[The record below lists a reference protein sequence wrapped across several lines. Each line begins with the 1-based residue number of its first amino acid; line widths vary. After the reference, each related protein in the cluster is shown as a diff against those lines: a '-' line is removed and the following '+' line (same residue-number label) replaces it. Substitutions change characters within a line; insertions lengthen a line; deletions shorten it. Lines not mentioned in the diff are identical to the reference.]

1 MVEGWIFDV
10 YPLQDK
16 MVIWIKKKD
25 GSIRLEDSSWS
36 YCLYV
41 AVDDKSELLSLLEEE
56 QIMKA
61 VEDYEFVLR
70 YERLSDT
77 IKSRVLKLSLKEATK
92 ALGLA
97 RQIESFGKRF
107 GSFRLYNVDLLPSQ
121 NYFYDKDFFP
131 LAFCYFDSKQ
141 PSNLEVQDNVLSTD
155 YWIPDFKSVHL
166 TINLKKGG
174 KIAKL
179 GDRISSIVI
188 QLPNERIEIQKE
200 SEADTIE
207 ELMYEVNKK
216 IDPDF
221 VFTDDG
227 DSISF
232 PHLIYRAEVNGIPLI
247 MSREPIPLKKPDSKG
262 SSYVSYG
269 KVYFKPTT
277 TKLLGRI
284 HIDLSNSFF
293 LDEGNNSGG
302 LHGLYE
308 ISRLCRMPLHTAS
321 RAFIGRCLSSL
332 QFYYASKK
340 DILIPWKPTVAEH
353 FKSFEELLVADRG
366 GFIFEPEI
374 GVHEQV
380 AELDFVSLYPNIM
393 LQKNISA
400 ETVHCKCCSQST
412 TRVPELDYNICEKRT
427 GIVPT
432 ALKIVLD
439 KRAQYKKLK
448 QTCATNNN
456 NEIKSIYDA
465 RQSALKWI
473 LVTSFGYLGFNNAKF
488 GRIDAHIA
496 VCALDRQI
504 FLQTS
509 KIAENHSF
517 EIIHGIVDSIWIQK
531 KGSKMEDYLE
541 LEGIIE
547 KETGFRMSFE
557 GIYKWIAFLPSKING
572 SLPVVNRYFG
582 AFQDG
587 KLKVRGIEARRGDTP
602 ALFSKFQNEILQIM
616 ASGNNIEEVR
626 RLMSYVNEHFQKY
639 KQLLKEDRSMP
650 LEELAFSKRR
660 SKDLNAYQI
669 NRNTVENDAMRRL
682 NTEGKSLTGG
692 QILRYIITDY
702 REGKRRPVATP
713 LEIIDENTTYDIE
726 RYTELLA
733 QTCNSVIEPFGYTI
747 SITKYLVANFLK

>member
-41 AVDDKSELLSLLEEE
+41 AADDKSELLSLLEEE

-92 ALGLA
+92 ALRLA
-97 RQIESFGKRF
+97 RKIESFGRF
-107 GSFRLYNVDLLPSQ
+107 HRFRLYNVDLLPAQ
-121 NYFYDKDFFP
+121 YYFYDKDLFP

-227 DSISF
+227 DSITF

-321 RAFIGRCLSSL
+321 RASIGRCLSSL
-332 QFYYASKK
+332 QFYYATKK
-340 DILIPWKPTVAEH
+340 DIIIPWKPTVAEH

-380 AELDFVSLYPNIM
+380 AEF
-393 LQKNISA
+393 
-400 ETVHCKCCSQST
+400 
-412 TRVPELDYNICEKRT
+412 
-427 GIVPT
+427 
-432 ALKIVLD
+432 
-439 KRAQYKKLK
+439 
-448 QTCATNNN
+448 
-456 NEIKSIYDA
+456 
-465 RQSALKWI
+465 
-473 LVTSFGYLGFNNAKF
+473 
-488 GRIDAHIA
+488 
-496 VCALDRQI
+496 
-504 FLQTS
+504 
-509 KIAENHSF
+509 
-517 EIIHGIVDSIWIQK
+517 
-531 KGSKMEDYLE
+531 
-541 LEGIIE
+541 
-547 KETGFRMSFE
+547 
-557 GIYKWIAFLPSKING
+557 
-572 SLPVVNRYFG
+572 
-582 AFQDG
+582 
-587 KLKVRGIEARRGDTP
+587 
-602 ALFSKFQNEILQIM
+602 
-616 ASGNNIEEVR
+616 
-626 RLMSYVNEHFQKY
+626 
-639 KQLLKEDRSMP
+639 
-650 LEELAFSKRR
+650 
-660 SKDLNAYQI
+660 
-669 NRNTVENDAMRRL
+669 
-682 NTEGKSLTGG
+682 
-692 QILRYIITDY
+692 
-702 REGKRRPVATP
+702 
-713 LEIIDENTTYDIE
+713 
-726 RYTELLA
+726 
-733 QTCNSVIEPFGYTI
+733 
-747 SITKYLVANFLK
+747 